1 MAEGADEI
9 IAALGTVRAG
19 SIAKM
24 NETLDESADILIK
37 NLRPLVPVDKADVKG
52 DIKKTKPR
60 SRHGIRQITVGFA
73 GSAGVGAT
81 GWRAHFVDTGTIKH
95 TGSYMSEHARTAS
108 EQEILQHIVKRMKV
122 D

>member
-9 IAALGTVRAG
+9 IAALRKVRAG

-24 NETLDESADILIK
+24 NDALDESADILIK
-37 NLRPLVPVDKADVKG
+37 NLEPLVPVDEANLRA

-60 SRHGIRQITVGFA
+60 SRQGIRQITVGFA

-81 GWRAHFVDTGTIKH
+81 GWRAHFVDTGTIKQA
-95 TGSYMSEHARTAS
+95 GSYMSEHARTAS
-108 EQEILQHIVKRMKV
+108 EQAILQSIVKRMRV